1 MLEYFSLL
9 NRIEWAIIIIAFA
22 VSAQS
27 ANIRWLTG
35 TLIVLKT
42 IDVLIIGVIIK
53 WGGFY
58 YLAISLFDVVII
70 AMILNRQKT
79 ASRIANLNIPILSRL
94 ALGSAQYYKLTSNEI
109 CLILLYLTSI
119 VVNLLS
125 LIERLV
131 RNYTQ
136 FEPMFIYNNYP
147 MAKFVLTVLSIL
159 ILCSLAIN
167 GANNLYRDRKGQ
179 KL

>member
-1 MLEYFSLL
+1 MLEYFSLF
-9 NRIEWAIIIIAFA
+9 NRIEWALIIIAFA
-22 VSAQS
+22 VSAKS

-42 IDVLIIGVIIK
+42 IDVLVIDIILQ

-58 YLAISLFDVVII
+58 YLAISFYDVVII

-79 ASRIANLNIPILSRL
+79 ASWIAGLNIPVLSRL

-109 CLILLYLTSI
+109 CLILLYLASI
-119 VVNLLS
+119 LVNLLS
-125 LIERLV
+125 LSERLV
-131 RNYTQ
+131 RKYTE
-136 FEPMFIYNNYP
+136 FEPMFFYNIYP
-147 MAKFVLTVLSIL
+147 EAKLTLTTLSIL
-159 ILCSLAIN
+159 ILCSVAIN